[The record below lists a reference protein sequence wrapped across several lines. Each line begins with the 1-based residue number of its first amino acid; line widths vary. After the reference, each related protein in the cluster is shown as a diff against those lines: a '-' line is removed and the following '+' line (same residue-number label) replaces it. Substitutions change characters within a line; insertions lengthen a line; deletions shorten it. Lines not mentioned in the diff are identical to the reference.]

1 MEAPRSVTLLGEVER
16 TLFENEDTGFRVL
29 SLHKVE
35 GLDGHR
41 RITVVG
47 VLGRVAV
54 GTRVRVSGRL
64 EDDSKRGLRVR
75 ADSLVVVAPET
86 LEGIERYLGSGVI
99 AGVGPG
105 FARRIVGAFGVETLR
120 VLDTSPE
127 RLAELKG
134 LGKARVD
141 KIRASWSEHRR
152 LSNVLLAL
160 EGHGVSAALA
170 ERIVARFGDKAVEV
184 VVSAPYRLALEVSG
198 IGFKTADTIARARG
212 IEPAHPER
220 CQAGLLHELGEV
232 TGRGHVRAA
241 RDVLLVRAATL
252 LGVEAEHVR
261 AALEALA
268 RAERAI
274 IEGEFVYPARLHR
287 AELRVAERMRTL
299 LDAPDLPVVDLD
311 GRIARFE
318 EASGIKLAELQRRA
332 VEAAATKKIVV
343 VTGGPGVG
351 KTTIVR
357 AMISVVGSERMRIAL
372 AAPTGR
378 AAKRLTESTGQ
389 MATTIHRLLE
399 VGPQGSGFAR
409 NEDNPLAVDLLII
422 DEASMLDLHLT
433 ESLLDAVP
441 NAARVVFV
449 GDVDQLP
456 SVGPGAVLSDLID
469 SRAVPVVRL
478 DVVFRQ
484 AEESGIVRASH
495 AILHGQRPQSAE
507 DGKGEFFVAKVKDG
521 ARAEEVV
528 AELVTERIPKRF
540 GFDSFRDVQV
550 LTPMHRG
557 AAGTESLNARL
568 RALLRAGGDSLSFG
582 GVTIGL
588 GDKVLQ
594 TKNDYERG
602 VFNGDVGEVT
612 AVDVVEQSLL
622 VRFDQDGPDVEYGRA
637 ELGQLVLAYAT
648 SIHKSQG
655 SEYPVVVVVMLASH
669 FIMLSRNLLYT
680 AVTRARKLCV
690 LVTDGRAL
698 GLALSETNK
707 ERRST
712 GLAARLARSVGP

>member
-1 MEAPRSVTLLGEVER
+1 MEAPRCVTLLGEVER
-16 TLFENEDTGFRVL
+16 TLFENEETGFRVL
-29 SLHKVE
+29 SLHKLE
-35 GLDGHR
+35 GLEGHR
-41 RITVVG
+41 HITVVG
-47 VLGRVAV
+47 VLARVAV
-54 GTRVRVSGRL
+54 GTRARVSGRL
-64 EDDSKRGLRVR
+64 EDDARRGLRVR
-75 ADSLVVVAPET
+75 ADSLVPLVPET

-120 VLDTSPE
+120 VLDSTPE
-127 RLAELKG
+127 RLTELKG
-134 LGKARVD
+134 LGRARVD
-141 KIRASWSEHRR
+141 KIRASWAEHRR

-212 IEPAHPER
+212 IDAAHPER

-232 TGRGHVRAA
+232 TGRGHTRVVA
-241 RDVLLVRAATL
+241 DVLFGRATTL
-252 LGVEAEHVR
+252 LGVAEEHVKV
-261 AALEALA
+261 ALEALVG
-268 RAERAI
+268 AERAVL
-274 IEGEFVYPARLHR
+274 EGEFVYPTRLHR
-287 AELRVAERMRTL
+287 AELRVAERMRKL
-299 LDAPDLPVVDLD
+299 LDAPDVPIVDLD
-311 GRIARFE
+311 ERIARFE
-318 EASGIKLAELQRRA
+318 ATSGITLAELQRRA
-332 VEAAATKKIVV
+332 VEAAATKKVVV

-357 AMISVVGSERMRIAL
+357 AMVSVVGSERMRIAL

-389 MATTIHRLLE
+389 AATTIHRLLE
-399 VGPQGSGFAR
+399 VGPEGGGFAR
-409 NEDNPLAVDLLII
+409 NRDNPLTVDLLII
-422 DEASMLDLHLT
+422 DEASMLDLHLA

-456 SVGPGAVLSDLID
+456 SVGPGAVLSDLIESD
-469 SRAVPVVRL
+469 MVPVVRL

-495 AILHGQRPQSAE
+495 AILHGQRPRSAE

-540 GFDSFRDVQV
+540 GFEPLRDVQV

-568 RALLRAGGDSLSFG
+568 RTLLRKGGDSLSFG

-612 AVDVVEQSLL
+612 AVDAVEQSLL
-622 VRFDQDGPDVEYGRA
+622 VRFDQDGPEVEYGRA

-669 FIMLSRNLLYT
+669 FVMLSRNLLYT

-712 GLAARLARSVGP
+712 GLAGRLAR